1 MRATSI
7 KLGIALAVLGAAAPA
22 LAHGELVRASPE
34 PGTVV
39 STSPADLR
47 LQFSEPIEAAFSGLE
62 VVTATGKR
70 VPTGRAAMQGPVMAV
85 PIPAPL
91 PPGVY
96 RVEWHVLSVDSHRAN
111 GSFTFEVRP

>member
-47 LQFSEPIEAAFSGLE
+47 LQFSEAIEAKFSGLE
-62 VVTATGKR
+62 VVTWTGKQ
-70 VPTGRAAMQGPVMAV
+70 VPIGRAAMQGAVMAV
-85 PIPAPL
+85 PLPAPL

-96 RVEWHVLSVDSHRAN
+96 RIDWHVLSVDGHRTK